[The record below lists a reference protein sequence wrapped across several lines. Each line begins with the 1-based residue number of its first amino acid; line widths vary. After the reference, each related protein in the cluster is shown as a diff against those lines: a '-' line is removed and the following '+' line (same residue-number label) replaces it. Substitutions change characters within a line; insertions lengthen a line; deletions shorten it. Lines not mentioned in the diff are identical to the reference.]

1 MNTTRLCIVTVI
13 ISDGVDSSRSVLSA
27 ATSLV
32 GCGEVEVGRDVEEQ
46 THSHTNTGGT
56 ARPLK
61 DIKTFQNEPF
71 LQSDELKYG
80 TRPISMPQKPS
91 FPVFFFSSFR
101 QSFEALVHF
110 PPPPTSLF
118 CNYLS
123 HLSILVLQALFFTS
137 YMRPLP
143 LLLSSSLA
151 QPRGLC
157 PLCARDSAFALFFSP
172 PSRLFLSRSFLR
184 TAAKHDD
191 ASPQVRPEKEV
202 TH

>member
-1 MNTTRLCIVTVI
+1 MCIVTVI
-13 ISDGVDSSRSVLSA
+13 ISDGVDSSSEASRSVLSA

-91 FPVFFFSSFR
+91 FPVFFFLLSARVLKHLFI
-101 QSFEALVHF
+101 
-110 PPPPTSLF
+110 PPPPHLF
-118 CNYLS
+118 
-123 HLSILVLQALFFTS
+123 ILQLPESPLHSGPSGPFFHQLHASSSSPFIFFTRS
-137 YMRPLP
+137 ASWSLP
-143 LLLSSSLA
+143 SLCPRLGLRFFFLSSFPTRFVS
-151 QPRGLC
+151 
-157 PLCARDSAFALFFSP
+157 
-172 PSRLFLSRSFLR
+172 
-184 TAAKHDD
+184 
-191 ASPQVRPEKEV
+191 
-202 TH
+202 